1 MCLGCTA
8 SSAFWD
14 AFGEDEHLES
24 PEESNRKKLD
34 TLRDRLHAGPVRLE
48 EDRSA
53 GKSTVGSP
61 QE

>member
-8 SSAFWD
+8 SSAYWD
-14 AFGEDEHLES
+14 AAGEDQDLELR
-24 PEESNRKKLD
+24 EELDRKKRD
-34 TLRDRLHAGPVRLE
+34 TVRDLVHARPIRLE

-53 GKSTVGSP
+53 GKSPAGSP

>member
-8 SSAFWD
+8 SSAYWD
-14 AFGEDEHLES
+14 AAGEDQGLEVR
-24 PEESNRKKLD
+24 EEPDRKKRD
-34 TLRDRLHAGPVRLE
+34 TVRDLVHARPIRLE

-53 GKSTVGSP
+53 GRSSGGSP

>member
-8 SSAFWD
+8 SSAYWD
-14 AFGEDEHLES
+14 AAGEDQGLES
-24 PEESNRKKLD
+24 REELDRKMRD
-34 TLRDRLHAGPVRLE
+34 TVRDLLHARPMRLE

-53 GKSTVGSP
+53 ARSPVGSP